1 MPHHL
6 LDNIIQIFALTDFD
20 PLVFI
25 SIVLLYGGCVGATFV
40 DIDQAGFAAYS
51 AKIATKPLNVPV
63 FSI

>member
-1 MPHHL
+1 L
-6 LDNIIQIFALTDFD
+6 IFALTDFD
-20 PLVFI
+20 PLVFV